1 MDKILSPN
9 LTMVLTQGEI
19 FFVYCWDLV
28 CGQWLEQLHCLLL
41 DLKIVFKG
49 NWQQATAQQ

>member
-1 MDKILSPN
+1 MDEILSPN

-28 CGQWLEQLHCLLL
+28 FGHLSWVVGRWLYDFLPSSP
-41 DLKIVFKG
+41 
-49 NWQQATAQQ
+49 NR